1 MTVNYY
7 LFSVHVCHYFTVYVF
22 FFLLRFRNVST
33 GPMFLES
40 YVFQMYLFY
49 TSLLSVSFL
58 YTSKLYLTYEGK
70 PVKFTKNL
78 PVVVNLESYNQ
89 HSLTIQQIWTAF
101 PLN

>member
-22 FFLLRFRNVST
+22 FFCSVSEVSPQVQCFWSRMYFRCIY
-33 GPMFLES
+33 F
-40 YVFQMYLFY
+40 
-49 TSLLSVSFL
+49 SLLCYQCLFL

-89 HSLTIQQIWTAF
+89 HSLTIQQTWTAF

>member
-1 MTVNYY
+1 MLVIFFFISKAIEGQWQWITIY
-7 LFSVHVCHYFTVYVF
+7 SVYMFVTILLYMY

-49 TSLLSVSFL
+49 TSLLSVSFFL

-70 PVKFTKNL
+70 PVKFTKK
-78 PVVVNLESYNQ
+78 S
-89 HSLTIQQIWTAF
+89 ACCG
-101 PLN
+101 